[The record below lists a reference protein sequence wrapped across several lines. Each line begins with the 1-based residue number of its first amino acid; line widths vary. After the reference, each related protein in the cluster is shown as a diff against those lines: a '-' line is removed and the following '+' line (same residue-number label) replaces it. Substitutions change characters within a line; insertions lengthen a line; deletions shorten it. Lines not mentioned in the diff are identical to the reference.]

1 MALHKHHLLLFGIY
15 LKRSQ
20 FLLFSIMHSEECH
33 LTEAFP
39 EDYLT
44 EVDL

>member
-33 LTEAFP
+33 LNAAFP
-39 EDYLT
+39 EDCLT